1 MGQVYDIEVTNLSIG
16 APYPC
21 TSLLE
26 PSHIVYNNVWVVQ
39 VVTSGN
45 KTSAC
50 SAPTVVNVLVM
61 DGAASTV
68 VDQTEILER
77 KYLT

>member
-1 MGQVYDIEVTNLSIG
+1 MGQLHNIEVTNLNIR
-16 APYPC
+16 APYAC

-26 PSHIVYNNVWVVQ
+26 PSHIVYNNFWVVQ

-61 DGAASTV
+61 DGVASTV
-68 VDQTEILER
+68 VDQTETLER
-77 KYLT
+77 KYQA